1 MPAISLAYE
10 APESDIMK
18 RQPRDPYRDNLV
30 NRRSEER
37 TNKKPTKK
45 NKQNLH
51 GLMVVVIIWH
61 QNIIQKLNSIN
72 YRKCIDRTFFETKKS
87 MTIFDTQFQILTN
100 LFQIFKFKFKWK
112 KIERTKSFW
121 NVSSNARFKRSYFA
135 QAKTEIKKNWK
146 QNSMKERKK
155 IYTKSFSMVE

>member
-100 LFQIFKFKFKWK
+100 LFQIFKIKLK
-112 KIERTKSFW
+112 K
-121 NVSSNARFKRSYFA
+121 
-135 QAKTEIKKNWK
+135 KKK
-146 QNSMKERKK
+146 LKERNLSEMCHRMHVLSVATLLKPK
-155 IYTKSFSMVE
+155 RR